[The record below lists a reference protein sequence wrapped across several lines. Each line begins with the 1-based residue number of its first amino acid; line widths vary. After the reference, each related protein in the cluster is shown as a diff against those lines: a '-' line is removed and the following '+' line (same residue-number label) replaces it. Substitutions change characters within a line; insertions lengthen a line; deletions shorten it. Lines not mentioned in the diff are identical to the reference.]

1 MTDMA
6 TTMRSGISDLVNVL
20 NKVRNNTTVAQEQID
35 LQKIINAL
43 FMLWQQVIFDQLDK
57 ADPDYKAAIAALND
71 AEDLAKAAL
80 KDLKQVVDAIES
92 ATAAAKAVD
101 KVINFAVKLLV

>member
-1 MTDMA
+1 MA
-6 TTMRSGISDLVNVL
+6 TTIRSGISDLVNVL

-43 FMLWQQVIFDQLDK
+43 FILWQQVIFDQLDK
-57 ADPDYKAAIAALND
+57 TAADYKAAIKSLND
-71 AEDLAKAAL
+71 AEKIAKGAL
-80 KDLKQVVDAIES
+80 KDLDKVADAIKT

-101 KVINFAVKLLV
+101 KVVNFAIKLLV

>member
-1 MTDMA
+1 MA
-6 TTMRSGISDLVNVL
+6 TTIRSGISDLVNEL

-43 FMLWQQVIFDQLDK
+43 FILWQQVIFDQMDK
-57 ADPDYKAAIAALND
+57 NDANYKAAIKSLND
-71 AEDLAKAAL
+71 AEKIAKGAV
-80 KDLKQVVDAIES
+80 KDMGEVADAIKT

-101 KVINFAVKLLV
+101 KIVNFAIKLLV

>member
-1 MTDMA
+1 MA
-6 TTMRSGISDLVNVL
+6 TTIRSGISDLVNVL

-43 FMLWQQVIFDQLDK
+43 FILWQQVIFDQLDK
-57 ADPDYKAAIAALND
+57 TNADYKAAIKSLNAA
-71 AEDLAKAAL
+71 EKFAKGAL
-80 KDLKQVVDAIES
+80 KDLDKVAGAIKL

-101 KVINFAVKLLV
+101 KVVNFAVKLLV

>member
-1 MTDMA
+1 MA
-6 TTMRSGISDLVNVL
+6 TTIRSGISDLVNVL

-43 FMLWQQVIFDQLDK
+43 FILWQQVIFDQLDK
-57 ADPDYKAAIAALND
+57 TAADYKAAIKSLND
-71 AEDLAKAAL
+71 AEKIAKGAF
-80 KDLKQVVDAIES
+80 KDLDKVADAIKT

-101 KVINFAVKLLV
+101 KVVNFAIKLLV

>member
-1 MTDMA
+1 MA
-6 TTMRSGISDLVNVL
+6 TTIRSGISDLVNVL

-43 FMLWQQVIFDQLDK
+43 FILWQQVIFDQMDK
-57 ADPDYKAAIAALND
+57 ADADYKAAIKSLNE
-71 AEDLAKAAL
+71 AEKVAKAAL
-80 KDLKQVVDAIES
+80 KDLDQVVDAIKT

-101 KVINFAVKLLV
+101 KVVNFAIKLLV